1 MPSRIPAHQI
11 HERRSSIRRVTLR
24 IGRQLI
30 AGSIEAGSMI
40 YRFGDVQ
47 IDTAARQ
54 ATRDDALAH
63 LTRKAFDL
71 LVLLIEQ
78 RPNVVSKEEI
88 HARL

>member
-1 MPSRIPAHQI
+1 
-11 HERRSSIRRVTLR
+11 
-24 IGRQLI
+24 
-30 AGSIEAGSMI
+30 MI
-40 YRFGDVQ
+40 YKFGDVQ